1 MPNTL
6 TLALEQPLGGHY
18 WWVAGIIGPHVGA
31 IIGGWVYFLS
41 IDHSSLKLVP
51 THDDHEKTEL
61 RAVVADDKDADAVA
75 KEVA

>member
-1 MPNTL
+1 M
-6 TLALEQPLGGHY
+6 LALSQPLGGHY

-61 RAVVADDKDADAVA
+61 RGVVAGDEKDADAVS